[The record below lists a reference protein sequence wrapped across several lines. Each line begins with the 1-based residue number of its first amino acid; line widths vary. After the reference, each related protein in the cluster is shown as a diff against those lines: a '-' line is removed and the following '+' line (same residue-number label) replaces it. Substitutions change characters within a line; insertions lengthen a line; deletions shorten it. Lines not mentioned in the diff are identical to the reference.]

1 MGNKYPLSK
10 VNSDI
15 SLDIFPRCTFADT
28 AHLMLWK
35 YVHLWFIIQP
45 KMPALQCGGVQ
56 MELMLFVR
64 HQISA
69 KSCLF
74 VNCPPPTAFKVSFV
88 LFPNLFATWS
98 MAECGKESNSN
109 NFQHHRHK
117 FRIFLINMNGRV
129 ELDATQAWSM
139 ILKANVTFKS
149 DTAPKL
155 QRICNFHPKFQV
167 YIWARLNSAFVA
179 NAQQGVLQVMISLNA

>member
-64 HQISA
+64 HQILA

-98 MAECGKESNSN
+98 MAECGKESDSN

-117 FRIFLINMNGRV
+117 FRKWKLTPLKHGPWFWRQTLLSNLTEHRSCKGFAIFSQSFRFIF
-129 ELDATQAWSM
+129 EQDW
-139 ILKANVTFKS
+139 ILH
-149 DTAPKL
+149 L
-155 QRICNFHPKFQV
+155 
-167 YIWARLNSAFVA
+167 
-179 NAQQGVLQVMISLNA
+179 

>member
-64 HQISA
+64 HQILA

-98 MAECGKESNSN
+98 MAECGKESISNKTFSITATNSESSSSIWMRKWKLTPLKHGLWFWRQTLLSN
-109 NFQHHRHK
+109 LTQHRSCK
-117 FRIFLINMNGRV
+117 GFAIFSQSFRFIF
-129 ELDATQAWSM
+129 EQDW
-139 ILKANVTFKS
+139 ILY
-149 DTAPKL
+149 L
-155 QRICNFHPKFQV
+155 
-167 YIWARLNSAFVA
+167 
-179 NAQQGVLQVMISLNA
+179 